1 MSVVGYGRVSSVGQ
15 SLDVQLDK
23 LEQFGCE
30 KIFSEKKTGTN
41 VNTEQFKTCMD
52 YLREGDKLVIS
63 RLDRLCRSILHL
75 SQISEELK
83 NKGVDL
89 VVIEQN
95 IDTSTSTGRLLFNM
109 LGVIGEFENEI
120 RKERQL
126 DGIRKSKERGVQFG
140 RKPKLTKEQI
150 IEMKS
155 KRDRGME
162 IKDLVS
168 EFGISRESVYRLM
181 RTV

>member
-1 MSVVGYGRVSSVGQ
+1 MSTIGYGRVSSVGQ
-15 SLDVQLDK
+15 SLDVQISK
-23 LEQFGCE
+23 LNDFGCE
-30 KIFSEKKTGTN
+30 KIFCEKKTRTN
-41 VNTEQFKTCMD
+41 VDRQEFKTCMD
-52 YLREGDKLVIS
+52 YLSEGDTLVIT
-63 RLDRLCRSILHL
+63 RLDRLCRSVLHL

-89 VVIEQN
+89 VVMEQN
-95 IDTSTSTGRLLFNM
+95 IDTSTSTGRLLFIM
-109 LGVIGEFENEI
+109 LGVIGEFESEI

-155 KRDRGME
+155 KRDSGME

>member
-1 MSVVGYGRVSSVGQ
+1 MSIVGYGRVSSVGQ
-15 SLDVQLDK
+15 SLDVQISK
-23 LEQFGCE
+23 LTEYGCE

-41 VNTEQFKTCMD
+41 VDREQFKTCMD
-52 YLREGDKLVIS
+52 YLREGDKLVIT
-63 RLDRLCRSILHL
+63 RLDRLCRSVLHL

-83 NKGVDL
+83 NKNVDL
-89 VVIEQN
+89 VVMEQN

-126 DGIRKSKERGVQFG
+126 DGIRKSKERGVKFG
-140 RKPKLTKEQI
+140 RKSKLTREQVV
-150 IEMKS
+150 EMKG
-155 KRDRGME
+155 KRDSGVE

-181 RTV
+181 RTI